1 MFVNLQLQRH
11 LMRFIVVIFIFVY
24 GSVLGQTDTAIK
36 VLPKVAKKT
45 QATLPK
51 VAILKIYDSA
61 AILKDS
67 NIVDSLKAIKKDS
80 VLLIVKDTTVY
91 KLLLNFP
98 ILNNDKPTLM
108 IAAFKN
114 AETKDFVFYL
124 LVLLVLLLALVKVL
138 FPKYFKNIFDIFF
151 QTSFRQK
158 QTREQLTQDNIAAL
172 LLNILFILA
181 SACFVA
187 LIAHKFKVI
196 KISFW
201 QIFIVATIALTVIYL
216 VKFLFTKFM
225 GWIFNKTDIAQS
237 YSFLV
242 FIVNKIIGVVL
253 IPFLFLIA
261 YSATKIE
268 NLSFTI
274 AVMLI
279 IFLFL
284 YRFFSTYKNISNR
297 LKINA
302 IHFFLYFCSI
312 EILPLLLM
320 YKALS
325 NYIGSGI

>member
-1 MFVNLQLQRH
+1 
-11 LMRFIVVIFIFVY
+11 MRFIVVILIFIY
-24 GSVLGQTDTAIK
+24 GSVFGQTDTAIK
-36 VLPKVAKKT
+36 VLPKIVKKV
-45 QATLPK
+45 QAALPK
-51 VAILKIYDSA
+51 DTISKIVDSA
-61 AILKDS
+61 GMLKDS
-67 NIVDSLKAIKKDS
+67 SSIDSLKAIKKNS
-80 VLLIVKDTTVY
+80 VPLIAKDTTVY

-98 ILNNDKPTLM
+98 LLNSDKPTVM
-108 IAAFKN
+108 ITAFKN

-124 LVLLVLLLALVKVL
+124 LVALVLLLALVKVV

-172 LLNILFILA
+172 LLNILFILS

-187 LIAHKFKVI
+187 LIAHNFKVI

-201 QIFIVATIALTVIYL
+201 QIFVVATIALTIIYL
-216 VKFLFTKFM
+216 VKFLFTQLM

-242 FIVNKIIGVVL
+242 FIINKIIGVIL

-261 YSATKIE
+261 YAASGIE
-268 NLSFTI
+268 QVSFT
-274 AVMLI
+274 VSLMLI

-284 YRFFSTYKNISNR
+284 FRFFSTYKNISYR

>member
-1 MFVNLQLQRH
+1 
-11 LMRFIVVIFIFVY
+11 MRFIVVIVIFIY
-24 GSVLGQTDTAIK
+24 GSVFGQTDTAIK
-36 VLPKVAKKT
+36 VLPKAPSKIQSSIAKDTTLKT
-45 QATLPK
+45 
-51 VAILKIYDSA
+51 VDSA
-61 AILKDS
+61 AMLKDS
-67 NIVDSLKAIKKDS
+67 SLIDSLKVIKKDS
-80 VLLIVKDTTVY
+80 VPLIVKDTTVY
-91 KLLLNFP
+91 KLLLDFP
-98 ILNNDKPTLM
+98 ILNNDKPTIM
-108 IAAFKN
+108 ITAFRN
-114 AETKDFVFYL
+114 ADTKDFIFYL
-124 LVLLVLLLALVKVL
+124 LVALVLLLALVKVV

-172 LLNILFILA
+172 LLNVLFILS

-201 QIFIVATIALTVIYL
+201 QIFIVATIALTIIYL
-216 VKFLFTKFM
+216 VKFLFTQFM
-225 GWIFNKTDIAQS
+225 GWVFNKKDIAQS

-242 FIVNKIIGVVL
+242 FIVNKIIGVIL

-261 YSATKIE
+261 YSAAKME
-268 NLSFTI
+268 NLSFII
-274 AVMLI
+274 ALMLI

-284 YRFFSTYKNISNR
+284 YRFFSTYKNISSR
-297 LKINA
+297 LKIKA

>member
-1 MFVNLQLQRH
+1 
-11 LMRFIVVIFIFVY
+11 MRFIVVILIFFG
-24 GSVLGQTDTAIK
+24 GSVFGQTDTAIK
-36 VLPKVAKKT
+36 VLPKVVKKV

-51 VAILKIYDSA
+51 DTIAKIYDSN

-67 NIVDSLKAIKKDS
+67 SLIDSLKALKKDS
-80 VLLIVKDTTVY
+80 VPLIAKDTTVY
-91 KLLLNFP
+91 KLLLNAP
-98 ILNNDKPTLM
+98 ILNNDKPTVM
-108 IAAFKN
+108 ITAFKN

-124 LVLLVLLLALVKVL
+124 LVALVLLLALVKIL
-138 FPKYFKNIFDIFF
+138 FPKYFKNIFNIFF

-172 LLNILFILA
+172 LLNVLFILS

-201 QIFIVATIALTVIYL
+201 QIFIVATIALTIIYL
-216 VKFLFTKFM
+216 VKFLFTQFM

-261 YSATKIE
+261 YSAAKME
-268 NLSFTI
+268 SLSFTI
-274 AVMLI
+274 ALMLI

-284 YRFFSTYKNISNR
+284 YRFFSTYKNISSR

>member
-1 MFVNLQLQRH
+1 
-11 LMRFIVVIFIFVY
+11 MRFIVVIFFFIY
-24 GSVLGQTDTAIK
+24 GSVFGQTDTAIK
-36 VLPKVAKKT
+36 VLPKVPKKF
-45 QATLPK
+45 QSALPK
-51 VAILKIYDSA
+51 DTIAKALDSA
-61 AILKDS
+61 ASLKDS
-67 NIVDSLKAIKKDS
+67 SLVDSLKVIKKDS
-80 VLLIVKDTTVY
+80 VPLIVKDTTVY
-91 KLLLNFP
+91 KLLVNFP

-108 IAAFKN
+108 ITAFKN

-124 LVLLVLLLALVKVL
+124 LVALVLLLALVKVV

-172 LLNILFILA
+172 LLNVLFIFS

-187 LIAHKFKVI
+187 LIGHKFKVT

-201 QIFIVATIALTVIYL
+201 QIFVVATIALTIIYL
-216 VKFLFTKFM
+216 VKFLFTQFM

-261 YSATKIE
+261 YSAPKMESI
-268 NLSFTI
+268 SFSV
-274 AVMLI
+274 ALMLI
-279 IFLFL
+279 VFLFL
-284 YRFFSTYKNISNR
+284 YRFFSTYKNISSR